1 MISVNQNRFLFI
13 MSRGWKNMPGEE
25 KKGVLGK
32 VPKKS
37 MESFSNS
44 EKFPIPYFFF

>member
-1 MISVNQNRFLFI
+1 
-13 MSRGWKNMPGEE
+13 MPGEE

-44 EKFPIPYFFF
+44 EKFPIPYFFFFFFPFKVVVAIGNK